1 MTSASTEP
9 PPPSAPREE
18 GHSAVPNQDA
28 PTWAELADILYLA
41 AWQDVRV
48 PEFDAPS
55 REALTEWLRQTGLRR
70 AERAAARDPRTGHTG
85 QHPSAERSEHL
96 TAAHAAAEEDR
107 PAGPRPGPDTPPPRQ
122 PPPPPRQDTAL
133 TRPPT
138 APEQAE
144 WPTSPPLSDAL
155 ALGRS
160 LRPLRL
166 TWDSPHE
173 VTLDEEATA
182 EQAATTGLWTPVLRQ
197 AQERRLDLVLVVDTS
212 ESMALWS
219 PVIRQIAELMEQTA
233 AFRTVRLIRWDPDT
247 DSGAGF
253 PSNET
258 RSTDRQLLLT
268 ITDGGHR
275 AWRTGRAAAHL
286 HRLARHAPVAV
297 LSLMPQQL
305 WDLTLPTVTR
315 TRLRAPS
322 PAAPN
327 RTYDTDWKNPHTDS
341 PEPAA
346 HPDGELVGPESHA
359 IPVPVVELRSGALN
373 RWARLVAA
381 TDGEWHAL
389 AALWTT
395 PAGDLRSA
403 AVGPTTGELAT
414 LVAEPRS
421 DQPVGPLPDESAGA
435 LREERA
441 AGVVQ
446 RFRATAS
453 PTAFTLAKA
462 LAAVPLNLPIMRLIQ
477 QSLPGAE
484 FWNLAEIMLLGLVH
498 HTDGTTGA
506 EDVYR
511 VSLNYSEGVR
521 EELLTL
527 SSRAE
532 TLRTLR
538 QVEQYVGPRLETQ
551 WGEAAQG
558 LVATDG
564 NHADP
569 PITEQTRPFVK
580 HLHTVLCAL
589 SGPYLTQA
597 DHLGRLLQQ
606 NTPERNRQLDIGTT
620 SPRGTPPRG
629 DTAHPQ
635 HPSREKQAKLNIV
648 PEGRLHT
655 PSPSQASEAANAQHS
670 EGTSTP
676 APTPTVARPAPP
688 SPQQGGIPVPDGP
701 TTASRPKGQPA
712 SPRIWGNVPQRNRN
726 FTGRAALLERLN
738 ERLRGGVAAVLP
750 EALHGM
756 GGVGK
761 SQIAVEYVY
770 RHNREYRLVWWIP
783 SEQESQIIQSL
794 VELGDQMGLQAGS
807 EISAVPAVLDALRR
821 GEPYDEWLLVFDN
834 AEDPRTVRK
843 YFPSD
848 GPGSIVVT
856 SRNSQWSN
864 DLSSLEVD
872 VFAREESV
880 ALLRRR
886 SPGLPDEAVDHL
898 AAALG
903 DLPLAVEQAAVWLA
917 ETGMP
922 VQQYL
927 EVYERN
933 FTELMQSDP
942 PSDYNRSVAAAWNV
956 SLGRLRETRP
966 DALQLLQVCAFFA
979 PEPID
984 WDFFSAVRGISVPP
998 ELQSALEDP
1007 VKLGRAV
1014 REIGRYALARIDHR
1028 QNTLLMHRL
1037 VQRVLVEQMNPQEQA
1052 MMRHAAHQLL
1062 SHADPRNPER
1072 PVSWPRYSSL
1082 LSHLRT
1088 SNAVACEDGWTRQL
1102 VLNEVRFLRAR
1113 GDHAAALEL
1122 GERAAATWRAA
1133 LGEDHA
1139 DVLAVDQQIAETL
1152 RELGTDLSRAYTLQS
1167 GLVERYRRVLGEEHE
1182 DSLRAQSY
1190 MAIHHRNRGHF
1201 NEAREMDQR
1210 VYDTSMRE
1218 FGEED
1223 PATLLAAHNY
1233 AVSLRLAGDSDRA
1246 LELDYNTWQ
1255 SRIEILGEDHRQ
1267 TLATREAYLLDLQEV
1282 GRYADA
1288 NDGYATLAQE
1298 VTGRLGE
1305 QHPFVA
1311 LVNRNWCVTLRKM
1324 GDHQRAYEL
1333 SGTYLKLI
1341 AETLG
1346 TDSRYYHLI
1355 GVSHATDLRQVGKL
1369 PESRALTEQ
1378 MLTMSRERYGRE
1390 HPHSYAIAMN
1400 LAVTLRLLGQL
1411 EDALALNE
1419 ESVEGLTRTLGQ
1431 GHPRTLLARM
1441 NLASDYSALGR
1452 FEEAH
1457 DLDEAVAEESERL
1470 RENHPANLAV
1480 GLNLSYDLKAL
1491 QRTAESEDLYA
1502 ETLDRYREV
1511 LGPSHPATLNAQK
1524 RLRANGDTDL
1534 LSL

>member
-1 MTSASTEP
+1 MPTST
-9 PPPSAPREE
+9 
-18 GHSAVPNQDA
+18 
-28 PTWAELADILYLA
+28 ELADALYLA
-41 AWQDVRV
+41 AWQDYMV
-48 PEFDAPS
+48 PRFDAPGRDALER
-55 REALTEWLRQTGLRR
+55 RERLRRARRRR
-70 AERAAARDPRTGHTG
+70 AERATSGNRSDPRTGQEPADEQSGRATV
-85 QHPSAERSEHL
+85 AR
-96 TAAHAAAEEDR
+96 AAAGEDQPADLR
-107 PAGPRPGPDTPPPRQ
+107 PAPDPPPPWQ
-122 PPPPPRQDTAL
+122 PPPS
-133 TRPPT
+133 RPQHTPASRPWT
-138 APEQAE
+138 DPGQAE
-144 WPTSPPLSDAL
+144 WPASPPLADAL

-166 TWDSPHE
+166 TRSSLHE
-173 VTLDEEATA
+173 VVLDEEATA
-182 EQAATTGLWTPVLRQ
+182 EQAATAGIWTPVCRSVP
-197 AQERRLDLVLVVDTS
+197 ERRLDLLLVVDAS
-212 ESMALWS
+212 DSMVLWS
-219 PVIRQIAELMEQTA
+219 PVTRQIAALMEQTA
-233 AFRTVRLIRWDPDT
+233 AFRTVRLTRWDPDT
-247 DSGAGF
+247 DAGTGF
-253 PSNET
+253 PASEV
-258 RSTDRQLLLT
+258 RSTDQQLLLI

-275 AWRTGRAAAHL
+275 AWRTGSAAATL
-286 HRLARHAPVAV
+286 HRLARHSPVAV
-297 LSLMPQQL
+297 LSLLPQQL
-305 WDLTLPTVTR
+305 WDLTLPTITR
-315 TRLRAPS
+315 TRLRASS

-327 RTYDTDWKNPHTDS
+327 RTYDADWKHPHTDPPDPRS
-341 PEPAA
+341 HAA
-346 HPDGELVGPESHA
+346 DEIGRESTA
-359 IPVPVVELRSGALN
+359 IPVPVIELRPGALS
-373 RWARLVAA
+373 RWAHLVAA
-381 TDGEWHAL
+381 ADGEWHAL
-389 AALWTT
+389 ATLWTA
-395 PAGDLRSA
+395 PEGDLRSA
-403 AVGPTTGELAT
+403 VLGPTTGELAT
-414 LVAEPRS
+414 LVAEPYS
-421 DQPVGPLPDESAGA
+421 DQPDGTLATESPGT
-435 LREERA
+435 LRAKRA
-441 AGVVQ
+441 AAVVR

-453 PTAFTLAKA
+453 PAAYELAKR
-462 LAAVPLNLPIMRLIQ
+462 LAAAPLNLPVMRLLQ
-477 QSLPGAE
+477 QSLPAAE
-484 FWNLAEIMLLGLVH
+484 CWNLAEIMLLGLVRH
-498 HTDGTTGA
+498 MDESADA
-506 EDVYR
+506 EDVHR
-511 VSLNYSEGVR
+511 VSFDYLEGVR
-521 EELLTL
+521 EELLAL
-527 SSRAE
+527 GSRAE
-532 TLRTLR
+532 TLRALR
-538 QVEQYVGPRLETQ
+538 QVQQHLGPRLEAL
-551 WGEAAQG
+551 WGEPARA

-564 NHADP
+564 DHTDP
-569 PITEQTRPFVK
+569 PMTEQTRPFVK
-580 HLHTVLCAL
+580 HLYTALCSV
-589 SGPYLTQA
+589 SGPYLERA
-597 DHLGRLLQQ
+597 NCLGRLLEHSA
-606 NTPERNRQLDIGTT
+606 PGRGSQLAD
-620 SPRGTPPRG
+620 GTPPAPG
-629 DTAHPQ
+629 HTVQPQ
-635 HPSREKQAKLNIV
+635 YPSLEMRSKLNIV
-648 PEGRLHT
+648 PKDRLHGT
-655 PSPSQASEAANAQHS
+655 PPPQAPEATNTRHP
-670 EGTSTP
+670 EGTSTSAS
-676 APTPTVARPAPP
+676 APTPDSPTPP
-688 SPQQGGIPVPDGP
+688 SLRQGGIPVSAGP
-701 TTASRPKGQPA
+701 TTASGPRHPHT

-726 FTGRAALLERLN
+726 FTGRETLLERLN
-738 ERLRGGVAAVLP
+738 DRLRSGVAAVLP

-794 VELGDQMGLQAGS
+794 VELGEQMGLQAGP

-872 VFAREESV
+872 VFARAESV

-886 SPGLPDEAVDHL
+886 SPDLPDEAVDHL

-933 FTELMQSDP
+933 FTELMQSAP

-984 WDFFSAVRGISVPP
+984 WDLFSAVRGISVPP

-1082 LSHLRT
+1082 LSHLRA
-1088 SNAVACEDGWTRQL
+1088 SKAVKCEDGWTRQL

-1122 GERAAATWRAA
+1122 GEQAAAIWRAA
-1133 LGEDHA
+1133 LGDDHE
-1139 DVLAVDQQIAETL
+1139 DVLSVDQQIAETL
-1152 RELGTDLSRAYTLQS
+1152 REQGTDLGRAYTMQS

-1201 NEAREMDQR
+1201 EEAREMDQR
-1210 VYDTSMRE
+1210 VYDASTRE

-1233 AVSLRLAGDSDRA
+1233 AVSLRLAGDSEQA

-1267 TLATREAYLLDLQEV
+1267 TLGTREAYLLDLQEV
-1282 GRYADA
+1282 GRYAEA

-1298 VTGRLGE
+1298 ATGRLGE

-1311 LVNRNWCVTLRKM
+1311 LVIRNWCVTLRKM

-1333 SGTYLKLI
+1333 SSTYLKLI
-1341 AETLG
+1341 ADTLG
-1346 TDSRYYHLI
+1346 TDSRYYLLI
-1355 GVSHATDLRQVGKL
+1355 AVSHANDLRQVGKL
-1369 PESRALTEQ
+1369 RESRALTEQ
-1378 MLTMSRERYGRE
+1378 VLAMSRERYGRE

-1400 LAVTLRLLGQL
+1400 LAVTLRLLGKL

-1419 ESVEGLTRTLGQ
+1419 ESVEGLTRVLGQ
-1431 GHPRTLLARM
+1431 GHPRTVLARM
-1441 NLASDYSALGR
+1441 NLASDYFALGR

-1457 DLDEAVAEESERL
+1457 DLDKAVAEESERL

-1480 GLNLSYDLKAL
+1480 RLNLSYDLKSL
-1491 QRTAESEDLYA
+1491 RRTEESERLYVA
-1502 ETLDRYREV
+1502 TLDRYSAV
-1511 LGPSHPATLNAQK
+1511 LGPSHPATLNAEK